1 MSLNAKPSGDNSH
14 LKSRSAC
21 HLIYGRPIR
30 FATTLAVR
38 AGKLVATIVLCVQF
52 LGTAAASP
60 LLPYGRTPSETPH
73 ASVVRIIV
81 PENGAT
87 SYGSGTL
94 IDVRDEY
101 GLVITN
107 WHVVRDATGNI
118 EVVFPD
124 GFRSSA
130 RALKVDRHWDLAALV
145 IWRPNAQPVPI
156 ATAAPQQGDR
166 LMIAGYGQGNYRSAT
181 GYCTQYVAPAANL
194 PFEMVEVNVEAR
206 QGDSGGPIFNERGE
220 LAGVLFGAGRG
231 TTSGSYCGR
240 VGGFLASLAPD
251 LGKPTEIQIA
261 TNRPAAPQGGSPSIT
276 PHQGELEIPWT
287 NSTPLGSRSELAV
300 VNPPTRRA
308 STQHDP
314 PLDVEIPSAS
324 HGPETATAALAFDTP
339 DSARAVTWQDVA
351 GETPFE
357 QAKTILAILGAAAV
371 LFVVVR
377 FTS

>member
-1 MSLNAKPSGDNSH
+1 M
-14 LKSRSAC
+14 
-21 HLIYGRPIR
+21 
-30 FATTLAVR
+30 
-38 AGKLVATIVLCVQF
+38 
-52 LGTAAASP
+52 
-60 LLPYGRTPSETPH
+60 
-73 ASVVRIIV
+73 

-94 IDVRDEY
+94 IDVRDDY

-145 IWRPNAQPVPI
+145 IWRPKAQPVQI

-166 LMIAGYGQGNYRSAT
+166 LMIAGYGKGNYRSAT

-251 LGKPTEIQIA
+251 LGNPTQTQIA
-261 TNRPAAPQGGSPSIT
+261 TNRPAAPQGGSTAIT
-276 PHQGELEIPWT
+276 PRQGELEIPWT
-287 NSTPLGSRSELAV
+287 NSTPPGSRSELAV
-300 VNPPTRRA
+300 VNPPPRRDSTRRA
-308 STQHDP
+308 STQNDP
-314 PLDVEIPSAS
+314 THDVEIPSAS
-324 HGPETATAALAFDTP
+324 HGPETTTAALASDTP
-339 DSARAVTWQDVA
+339 DSARTVTWQDVA

-357 QAKTILAILGAAAV
+357 QAKTVLAILGAAAV
-371 LFVVVR
+371 LFVMVR